1 MAVKPQQLQSNTLKY
16 LHAYRRKCLNY
27 SPGEIKV
34 IFLQILPVTPSLLQ
48 NLNTKPRIT
57 IHLGQKLTA
66 ASNVD
71 HVYAKY
77 YHICPQKKRKNGRKR
92 KTYMLPVFLP
102 VSINLITNVANLC
115 KKGRKALLS

>member
-16 LHAYRRKCLNY
+16 LHAHRTKCLNY

-34 IFLQILPVTPSLLQ
+34 VFLQMLPVAPSLLQ

-77 YHICPQKKRKNGRKR
+77 YHICPQKSARMDEEKH
-92 KTYMLPVFLP
+92 TCCLCFYQFL
-102 VSINLITNVANLC
+102 STL
-115 KKGRKALLS
+115 